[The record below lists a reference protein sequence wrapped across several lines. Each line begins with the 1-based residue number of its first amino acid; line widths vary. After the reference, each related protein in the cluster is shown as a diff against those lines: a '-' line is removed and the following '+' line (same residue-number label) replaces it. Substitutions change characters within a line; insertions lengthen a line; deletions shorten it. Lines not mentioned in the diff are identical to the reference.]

1 MPLISPSVIPPVAS
15 SEQCADRYLKLDDAV
30 LRYRDEGHGPV
41 VVFVHGWTLDLEMW
55 APQVAALQKTF
66 RLVRFDRR
74 GFGLSTGSPTLLHD
88 VEDLKTL
95 CRHLAIGRLALVGM
109 SQGVRAALGFALAAP
124 ERISCLI
131 LDGPP
136 DCSRAGEAA
145 EDELPLNHYRNLVRT
160 QGINAF
166 RREWATHPFANLMTA
181 DRQQRNLLDAM
192 IARYPANDLL
202 EAPATGGAAPAQA
215 RFENLHT
222 PVLVITGEFDL
233 PSRTEA
239 ADVLAC
245 RLPQAQRA
253 VIPAAGHLAN
263 LDNPQHY
270 NAVVRRFL
278 ERHAVA
284 LP

>member
-1 MPLISPSVIPPVAS
+1 MNPPVAR
-15 SEQCADRYLKLDDAV
+15 SEHCADRYLKLDDAA
-30 LRYRDEGHGPV
+30 LRYRDQGHGPAI
-41 VVFVHGWTLDLEMW
+41 VFVHGWTLDLEMW
-55 APQVAALQKTF
+55 DPQVAALHETF

-74 GFGLSTGSPTLLHD
+74 GFGLSTGSPTLLQD
-88 VEDLKTL
+88 VEDIKTL

-109 SQGVRAALGFALAAP
+109 SQGVRATLGFALAAP

-136 DCSRAGEAA
+136 HCSRAGEAA

-166 RREWATHPFANLMTA
+166 RREWAMHPFANLMTA
-181 DRQQRNLLDAM
+181 DRQQRDLLDAM
-192 IARYPANDLL
+192 IARYPANDLR
-202 EAPATGGAAPAQA
+202 ESPAAGGAVPAQGHL
-215 RFENLHT
+215 ENLRT
-222 PVLVITGEFDL
+222 PVLVITGEHDL
-233 PSRTEA
+233 PSRTRA
-239 ADVLAC
+239 ADVLAS
-245 RLPQAQRA
+245 RLPEAQRA

-270 NAVVRRFL
+270 NAVVREFL

>member
-1 MPLISPSVIPPVAS
+1 VNPPVAR
-15 SEQCADRYLKLDDAV
+15 SEHCADRYLKLDDAA
-30 LRYRDEGHGPV
+30 LRYRDQGHGPAI
-41 VVFVHGWTLDLEMW
+41 VFVHGWTLDLEMW
-55 APQVAALQKTF
+55 DPQVAALHETF

-74 GFGLSTGSPTLLHD
+74 GFGLSTGSPTLLQD
-88 VEDLKTL
+88 VEDIKTL

-109 SQGVRAALGFALAAP
+109 SQGVRATLGFALAAP

-136 DCSRAGEAA
+136 HCSRAGEAA

-166 RREWATHPFANLMTA
+166 RREWAMHPFAKLITT
-181 DRQQRNLLDAM
+181 DRQQRDLLDAM
-192 IARYPANDLL
+192 IARYPANDLR
-202 EAPATGGAAPAQA
+202 ESPAAGGAAPAQGHL
-215 RFENLHT
+215 ENLRT
-222 PVLVITGEFDL
+222 PVLVITGEHDL
-233 PSRTEA
+233 PSRTRA
-239 ADVLAC
+239 ADVLAS
-245 RLPQAQRA
+245 RLPEAQRA

-270 NAVVRRFL
+270 NAVVREFL

>member
-1 MPLISPSVIPPVAS
+1 MNPPVAR
-15 SEQCADRYLKLDDAV
+15 SEHCADRYLKLDDAV
-30 LRYRDEGHGPV
+30 LRYRDQGHGPA

-55 APQVAALQKTF
+55 DPQVAALLETF

-74 GFGLSTGSPTLLHD
+74 GFGLSTGSPMLLQD
-88 VEDLKTL
+88 VEDIKTL

-109 SQGVRAALGFALAAP
+109 SQGVRATLGFALAAP

-136 DCSRAGEAA
+136 HCSRAGEAA
-145 EDELPLNHYRNLVRT
+145 EDELPLIHYRNLVRT

-166 RREWATHPFANLMTA
+166 RREWAMHPFAKLITT
-181 DRQQRNLLDAM
+181 DRRLRDLLDAM
-192 IARYPANDLL
+192 IARYPANDLR
-202 EAPATGGAAPAQA
+202 ESPAAGGAVPAQG
-215 RFENLHT
+215 RLENLHT
-222 PVLVITGEFDL
+222 PVLVITGEHDL
-233 PSRTEA
+233 PSRTRA
-239 ADVLAC
+239 ADVLAS
-245 RLPQAQRA
+245 RLPEAQRA

-270 NAVVRRFL
+270 NAVVREFL